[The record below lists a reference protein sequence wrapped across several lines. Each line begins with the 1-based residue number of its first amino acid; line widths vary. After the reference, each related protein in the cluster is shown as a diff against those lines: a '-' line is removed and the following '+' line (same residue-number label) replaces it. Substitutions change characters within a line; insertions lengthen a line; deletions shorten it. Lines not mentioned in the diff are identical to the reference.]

1 MAKKQFFNV
10 NPSNEFGAL
19 TLSHKF
25 DAKPVH
31 SNKALPKFTLTGGWS
46 EGGKWK
52 NEGIGFNIV
61 QRPKTENVVI
71 TPKGKELKQIKNTTG
86 IQTTS
91 GWIDKQTL
99 NKSANTLLGMNQQ
112 VDQFGNVVRGN
123 NYANPDFY
131 AYEREKERKSNL
143 KKALPESIKQS
154 NVLMQALGLK
164 DKDGRTIQPGG
175 KGAGKSTATN
185 KRGESVVYGGVKKRN
200 RMRRIAREKAM
211 RASLKTN
218 PMVLY
223 ANKLLEEIEKP
234 KIGVYNQ
241 RIGYGVRY
249 RTLYTVDPED
259 VINDYYLKT
268 GVIDYAKGIDPE
280 HAKLDPERKVTVI
293 DTETSRR
300 VAQVWCHN
308 NRCRRTGYRTEY
320 DRTYKDVLLSS
331 RPKYVQMDTL
341 YGKIMD
347 KSKEKKK
354 KYGTYYELDA
364 DTPDYAYYGISDD
377 SFASYESYKQNLISS
392 IDARRENQEYII
404 KDIGTD
410 TKSIDKKDRSNKL
423 IPELEKT
430 TETLDTKASTLKQQ
444 IADFDWQGKIRK
456 ETFGSD
462 TITGDSHVG
471 HVLGTYDGQVRGG
484 NYYVQDVGRLI
495 KKTKKYEE
503 EMESQIKDT
512 KKEIEDIEP
521 DQTEGLVDFYT
532 DVRDEEY
539 AKASKTYLTKSLD
552 LTRKEREQLE
562 KSRKA
567 QAFGSNTAARS
578 GYTSKQS
585 RGRPSLKSFSKKQYR
600 NTRTRGGKN
609 TLGGLVI

>member
-1 MAKKQFFNV
+1 MVKKQFFNV
-10 NPSNEFGAL
+10 NPSNEFGSL

-99 NKSANTLLGMNQQ
+99 NKSANTLLGMNKQ

-131 AYEREKERKSNL
+131 AYEREQERKSNL
-143 KKALPESIKQS
+143 MKALPESIKQS

-164 DKDGRTIQPGG
+164 DKDGNIQQPTT
-175 KGAGKSTATN
+175 TATN
-185 KRGESVVYGGVKKRN
+185 KRGDSVVYGGVKKRN
-200 RMRRIAREKAM
+200 RMRRVAREKAM

-218 PMVLY
+218 PMVVY
-223 ANKLLEEIEKP
+223 ANKLLGEIEKP

-241 RIGYGVRY
+241 RIGYGSRY
-249 RTLYTVDPED
+249 RTLYTADPEE

-280 HAKLDPERKVTVI
+280 HAKLDPERKVTII
-293 DTETSRR
+293 DTEIAR
-300 VAQVWCHN
+300 QVPIIWCHN
-308 NRCRRTGYRTEY
+308 NRCRRTGSRTEY

-331 RPKYVQMDTL
+331 RPKYEQMDTL
-341 YGKIMD
+341 YKKIMD

-392 IDARRENQEYII
+392 IGARRENQEYII
-404 KDIGTD
+404 QDIGTD

-430 TETLDTKASTLKQQ
+430 AETLDAKASTLKQQ
-444 IADFDWQGKIRK
+444 VADFDWQSKIRK

-471 HVLGTYDGQVRGG
+471 YVLGTYDGQVRGG

-503 EMESQIKDT
+503 EMESQINET

-567 QAFGSNTAARS
+567 QAFGSNTAARVI
-578 GYTSKQS
+578 SKPQQS
-585 RGRPSLKSFSKKQYR
+585 KGRPSLKSFSRKQYS
-600 NTRTRGGKN
+600 NNRTRGGKN

>member
-10 NPSNEFGAL
+10 DPSNEFGSL

-25 DAKPVH
+25 DAKPVN

-52 NEGIGFNIV
+52 NEGIAFNIV

-71 TPKGKELKQIKNTTG
+71 TPKGKELKQIENTTG

-99 NKSANTLLGMNQQ
+99 NKSANTLLGMNKQ

-131 AYEREKERKSNL
+131 AYEQEKERKSNL
-143 KKALPESIKQS
+143 KNALPESIKQS

-164 DKDGRTIQPGG
+164 DKDGNIKQPR
-175 KGAGKSTATN
+175 STATN
-185 KRGESVVYGGVKKRN
+185 KRGDSVVYGGVKKRN

-211 RASLKTN
+211 RESLKTN
-218 PMVLY
+218 PMVVY
-223 ANKLLEEIEKP
+223 ANKLLAEIEKP

-241 RIGYGVRY
+241 RIGAGKRY
-249 RTLYTVDPED
+249 RTLYTADPEE

-280 HAKLDPERKVTVI
+280 HAKLDPERKVTIV
-293 DTETSRR
+293 DTETAKR
-300 VAQVWCHN
+300 VPRIWCHN
-308 NRCRRTGYRTEY
+308 SRCRVTGYDTVY
-320 DRTYKDVLLSS
+320 KRTYKDVLLSS
-331 RPKYVQMDTL
+331 RPKFEQMDAL
-341 YGKIMD
+341 YGKIMA

-404 KDIGTD
+404 QDIGTD

-430 TETLDTKASTLKQQ
+430 AETLDAKASTLKQQ
-444 IADFDWQGKIRK
+444 VADFDWQSKIRK

-471 HVLGTYDGQVRGG
+471 YVLGTYDGQVRGG

-495 KKTKKYEE
+495 KKTKQYEE
-503 EMESQIKDT
+503 EMELQIKDKT
-512 KKEIEDIEP
+512 KEIEDIKP

-567 QAFGSNTAARS
+567 QAFGSNTPAIS
-578 GYTSKQS
+578 IYKPQQSK
-585 RGRPSLKSFSKKQYR
+585 GRPSLKSFSRKQY
-600 NTRTRGGKN
+600 NNNRTRGGQN

>member
-1 MAKKQFFNV
+1 
-10 NPSNEFGAL
+10 
-19 TLSHKF
+19 
-25 DAKPVH
+25 
-31 SNKALPKFTLTGGWS
+31 
-46 EGGKWK
+46 
-52 NEGIGFNIV
+52 
-61 QRPKTENVVI
+61 
-71 TPKGKELKQIKNTTG
+71 
-86 IQTTS
+86 
-91 GWIDKQTL
+91 
-99 NKSANTLLGMNQQ
+99 
-112 VDQFGNVVRGN
+112 
-123 NYANPDFY
+123 
-131 AYEREKERKSNL
+131 
-143 KKALPESIKQS
+143 
-154 NVLMQALGLK
+154 
-164 DKDGRTIQPGG
+164 
-175 KGAGKSTATN
+175 
-185 KRGESVVYGGVKKRN
+185 
-200 RMRRIAREKAM
+200 MRRIAREQSM

-218 PMVLY
+218 PIVVH
-223 ANKLLEEIEKP
+223 ANKLLGEIEKP
-234 KIGVYNQ
+234 KIGIYNQ
-241 RIGYGVRY
+241 RIGYGSRY
-249 RTLYTVDPED
+249 QTLYTADPEE

-268 GVIDYAKGIDPE
+268 GVIDYAKSIDPE
-280 HAKLDPERKVTVI
+280 YAKLDPERKVTIV
-293 DTETSRR
+293 DTETPR
-300 VAQVWCHN
+300 QVSQIWCHN
-308 NRCRRTGYRTEY
+308 NRCRVTGYNTVY

-392 IDARRENQEYII
+392 ISARRENQEYII
-404 KDIGTD
+404 QDIGTD

-430 TETLDTKASTLKQQ
+430 AETLDAKASTLKQQ
-444 IADFDWQGKIRK
+444 VADFDWQSKIRK

-471 HVLGTYDGQVRGG
+471 YVLGTYDGQVRGG

-503 EMESQIKDT
+503 EMESQIKET

-567 QAFGSNTAARS
+567 QVFGSNTAARAI
-578 GYTSKQS
+578 SKPQQS
-585 RGRPSLKSFSKKQYR
+585 KARPSLKSFSRKQYS
-600 NTRTRGGKN
+600 NNRTRGGKN